1 MKKLVFLLPLVL
13 LGCSHR
19 EAAEKNRLDFGKFSL
34 AVPETWRSFSGQGY
48 DSMVGGV
55 TDGQDTLRFDY
66 GWYSYRFQNE
76 TPATHRR
83 TETRIDNRDA
93 LIVQPLRPGEGVFG
107 VYVQVDAQNRF
118 NLTGRNLRD
127 EETALAI
134 GRSVTFP

>member
-1 MKKLVFLLPLVL
+1 MKTPFFLLLLVS
-13 LGCSHR
+13 LGCT
-19 EAAEKNRLDFGKFSL
+19 NRGTEETKRIDFGKFSL
-34 AVPETWRSFSGQGY
+34 AVPETWRSFSAQGY

-55 TDGQDTLRFDY
+55 TDGRDTLRYDY

-83 TETRIDNRDA
+83 TETRIANRDA
-93 LIVQPLRPGEGVFG
+93 LIVQPLQSGKGLLG

-134 GRSVTFP
+134 CRSVAFP